1 MKKALTILALS
12 LALVLAVGLVA
23 CNDPTGGGS
32 VNGKFD
38 ALNTTESVYGFSAA
52 SAGMLISSMNGAQP
66 ACDVATAADDDD
78 DDDEVDNEPANGA
91 EKVVIDTAQL
101 DQYMALVESLLSD
114 GNFNVLSQTSDRDGF
129 EEKMVVSY
137 KDLSGNT
144 LSYIM
149 YYNQVL
155 TDSETDDEDGEVEE
169 EFSID
174 GVMVIDEKDYVVHGE
189 RKIETEQGE
198 SENKTE
204 FVVTLDNNRTLR
216 VKQSLEVEDD
226 ETEQKFS
233 YSLYDGKTLVE
244 SSTFSYESE
253 QGETELKMSTLKD
266 GKTQVVYFEKEL
278 KGDKEVI
285 EIHVGK
291 GKTGKGY
298 IVNVNVDENGNKSY
312 TYTETEFD
320 D

>member
-23 CNDPTGGGS
+23 CNAPTGGGN

-52 SAGMLISSMNGAQP
+52 SAGMVISSMNGAQT
-66 ACDVATAADDDD
+66 ACEVATAADDDD
-78 DDDEVDNEPANGA
+78 DDEVDNAPANGA
-91 EKVVIDTAQL
+91 EDVVIDTAQL

-114 GNFNVLSQTSDRDGF
+114 GNFDIKSQTSDRDGF
-129 EEKMVVSY
+129 EEKMIVSY

-144 LSYIM
+144 LNYIM

-169 EFSID
+169 KFSID
-174 GVMVIDEKDYVVHGE
+174 GVMVIDEKEYVVHGE

-198 SENKTE
+198 SENTTE

-216 VKQSLEVEDD
+216 VKQSLEIEDD
-226 ETEQKFS
+226 ETEQKYS
-233 YSLYDGKTLVE
+233 YSLYDGETLVE
-244 SSTFSYESE
+244 RSTFSYESE
-253 QGETELKMSTLKD
+253 QGETELKMSTFKD

-285 EIHVGK
+285 EIHIGK
-291 GKTGKGY
+291 GKAGKGY

>member
-38 ALNTTESVYGFSAA
+38 ALNATESVYGFSAA

-66 ACDVATAADDDD
+66 ACEVATAADDDD
-78 DDDEVDNEPANGA
+78 DDDEVDNAPANGA
-91 EKVVIDTAQL
+91 EEVVIDTAQL

-144 LSYIM
+144 LSYVM

-233 YSLYDGKTLVE
+233 YSLYDGETLVE

>member
-38 ALNTTESVYGFSAA
+38 APNTTESVYGFSAA

-78 DDDEVDNEPANGA
+78 DDEVDNEPANGA
-91 EKVVIDTAQL
+91 EEVVIDTAQL

-144 LSYIM
+144 LSYVM

-233 YSLYDGKTLVE
+233 YSLYDGETLVE

>member
-38 ALNTTESVYGFSAA
+38 AFNTTESVYGFSAA

-78 DDDEVDNEPANGA
+78 DDEVDNEPANGA
-91 EKVVIDTAQL
+91 EEVVIDTAQL

-144 LSYIM
+144 LSYVM

-174 GVMVIDEKDYVVHGE
+174 GVMAIDEKDYVVHGE

-233 YSLYDGKTLVE
+233 YSLYDGETLVE

>member
-91 EKVVIDTAQL
+91 EEAVIDTAQL

-144 LSYIM
+144 LSYVM

-226 ETEQKFS
+226 ETE
-233 YSLYDGKTLVE
+233 
-244 SSTFSYESE
+244 
-253 QGETELKMSTLKD
+253 LKMSTLKD

-298 IVNVNVDENGNKSY
+298 IVNVNMDENGNKSY

>member
-78 DDDEVDNEPANGA
+78 DDDEVDNAPANGA
-91 EKVVIDTAQL
+91 EEVVIDTAQL

-137 KDLSGNT
+137 QDLSGNT
-144 LSYIM
+144 LSYVM

-233 YSLYDGKTLVE
+233 YSLYDGETLVE

>member
-23 CNDPTGGGS
+23 CNDPTGGGNA
-32 VNGKFD
+32 NGKFD
-38 ALNTTESVYGFSAA
+38 ELNTTESVYGFSAA
-52 SAGMLISSMNGAQP
+52 SAGMVISSMNGAQP
-66 ACDVATAADDDD
+66 ACEVASAADDDD
-78 DDDEVDNEPANGA
+78 DDKVENAPANGS
-91 EKVVIDTAQL
+91 EEVVIDTAQL

-114 GNFNVLSQTSDRDGF
+114 GNFDIKSQTSDRDGF
-129 EEKMVVSY
+129 EEKMIVSY

-155 TDSETDDEDGEVEE
+155 TDSETDDEDGEVEDS
-169 EFSID
+169 FSID

-216 VKQSLEVEDD
+216 VKQNLEVEDD

-233 YSLYDGKTLVE
+233 YSLYDGETLVE

>member
-1 MKKALTILALS
+1 
-12 LALVLAVGLVA
+12 
-23 CNDPTGGGS
+23 
-32 VNGKFD
+32 
-38 ALNTTESVYGFSAA
+38 
-52 SAGMLISSMNGAQP
+52 
-66 ACDVATAADDDD
+66 
-78 DDDEVDNEPANGA
+78 
-91 EKVVIDTAQL
+91 
-101 DQYMALVESLLSD
+101 
-114 GNFNVLSQTSDRDGF
+114 
-129 EEKMVVSY
+129 MVVSY

-144 LSYIM
+144 LSYVM

-233 YSLYDGKTLVE
+233 YSLYDGKRSLRAAHSHTRANKAKPN
-244 SSTFSYESE
+244 SKCPPSKTAKPKWF
-253 QGETELKMSTLKD
+253 TLKRAERR
-266 GKTQVVYFEKEL
+266 QRS
-278 KGDKEVI
+278 
-285 EIHVGK
+285 H
-291 GKTGKGY
+291 
-298 IVNVNVDENGNKSY
+298 
-312 TYTETEFD
+312 
-320 D
+320 

>member
-23 CNDPTGGGS
+23 CNAPTGGGN

-52 SAGMLISSMNGAQP
+52 SAGMVISSMNGAQT
-66 ACDVATAADDDD
+66 ACEVATAADDDD
-78 DDDEVDNEPANGA
+78 DDEVDNAPANGA
-91 EKVVIDTAQL
+91 EDVVIDTAQL

-114 GNFNVLSQTSDRDGF
+114 GNFDIKSQTSDRDGF
-129 EEKMVVSY
+129 EEKMIVSY

-144 LSYIM
+144 LNYIM

-169 EFSID
+169 KFSID

-198 SENKTE
+198 SENETE

-216 VKQSLEVEDD
+216 VKQSLEIEDD
-226 ETEQKFS
+226 ETEQKYS
-233 YSLYDGKTLVE
+233 YSLYDGETLVE
-244 SSTFSYESE
+244 RSTFSYESE
-253 QGETELKMSTLKD
+253 QGETELKMSTFKD

-285 EIHVGK
+285 EIHIGK
-291 GKTGKGY
+291 GKAGKGY

>member
-1 MKKALTILALS
+1 MKKALSLLALS

-32 VNGKFD
+32 VNSKFD

-52 SAGMLISSMNGAQP
+52 SAGMVISSMNGAQP
-66 ACDVATAADDDD
+66 ACEVASAADDDD
-78 DDDEVDNEPANGA
+78 DDKVENAPANGS
-91 EKVVIDTAQL
+91 EEVVIDTAQL

-114 GNFNVLSQTSDRDGF
+114 GNFDIKSQTSDRDGF
-129 EEKMVVSY
+129 EEKMIVSY

-155 TDSETDDEDGEVEE
+155 TDSETDDEDGEVEDS
-169 EFSID
+169 FSID
-174 GVMVIDEKDYVVHGE
+174 GIMVIGENEYDVHGE

-198 SENKTE
+198 SENTTE

-216 VKQSLEVEDD
+216 VKQSLEIEDD
-226 ETEQKFS
+226 ETEQKYS
-233 YSLYDGKTLVE
+233 YSLYDGETLVE
-244 SSTFSYESE
+244 RSTFSYESE

-278 KGDKEVI
+278 NGDKEVI

>member
-1 MKKALTILALS
+1 MKKALSLLALS

-23 CNDPTGGGS
+23 CNDPTGGGNA
-32 VNGKFD
+32 NGKFD
-38 ALNTTESVYGFSAA
+38 ELNTTESVYGFSAA
-52 SAGMLISSMNGAQP
+52 SAGMVISSMNGAQP
-66 ACDVATAADDDD
+66 ACEVASAADDDD
-78 DDDEVDNEPANGA
+78 DDKVENAPANGS
-91 EKVVIDTAQL
+91 EEVVIDTAQL

-114 GNFNVLSQTSDRDGF
+114 GNFDIKSQTSDRDGF
-129 EEKMVVSY
+129 EEKMIVSY

-155 TDSETDDEDGEVEE
+155 TDSETDDEDGEVEDS
-169 EFSID
+169 FSID
-174 GVMVIDEKDYVVHGE
+174 GIMVIGENEYDVHGE

-198 SENKTE
+198 SENTTE

-216 VKQSLEVEDD
+216 VKQSLEIEDD
-226 ETEQKFS
+226 ETEQKYS
-233 YSLYDGKTLVE
+233 YSLYDGETLVE
-244 SSTFSYESE
+244 RSTFSYESE
-253 QGETELKMSTLKD
+253 QGETNLKMSTLKD
-266 GKTQVVYFEKEL
+266 GKTQVVYFETEL

-285 EIHVGK
+285 EIHIGK
-291 GKTGKGY
+291 GKAGKGY
-298 IVNVNVDENGNKSY
+298 IVNVNVDENGAKRY

>member
-23 CNDPTGGGS
+23 CNDPTSG
-32 VNGKFD
+32 VTNGQFD
-38 ALNTTESVYGFSAA
+38 ALTTTESVYGFSAA

-66 ACDVATAADDDD
+66 ACEVATAADDDD

-91 EKVVIDTAQL
+91 EEVVIDTAQL

-144 LSYIM
+144 LSYVM

-233 YSLYDGKTLVE
+233 YSLYDGETLVE

>member
-1 MKKALTILALS
+1 MKKALSLLALS

-32 VNGKFD
+32 VNSKFD

-52 SAGMLISSMNGAQP
+52 SAGMVISSMNGAQP
-66 ACDVATAADDDD
+66 ACEVASAADDDD
-78 DDDEVDNEPANGA
+78 DDKVENAPANGS
-91 EKVVIDTAQL
+91 EEVVIDTAQL

-114 GNFNVLSQTSDRDGF
+114 GNFDIKSQTSDRDGF
-129 EEKMVVSY
+129 EEKMIVSY

-155 TDSETDDEDGEVEE
+155 TDSETDDEDGEVEDS
-169 EFSID
+169 FSID
-174 GVMVIDEKDYVVHGE
+174 GIMVIGENEYDVHGE

-198 SENKTE
+198 SENTTE

-216 VKQSLEVEDD
+216 VKQSLEIEDD
-226 ETEQKFS
+226 ETEQKYS
-233 YSLYDGKTLVE
+233 YSLYDGETLVE
-244 SSTFSYESE
+244 RSTFSYESE